1 MITLEGY
8 FSKQHKMSLKIGRC
22 SVVAVVANFTYV
34 RRDGNSARKIPPK
47 NTGES
52 KLNKLVS
59 FVPVLLIGNS

>member
-1 MITLEGY
+1 
-8 FSKQHKMSLKIGRC
+8 MSLKIGRC
-22 SVVAVVANFTYV
+22 SVVANFTYV
-34 RRDGNSARKIPPK
+34 RRDGNSVREIIGPK